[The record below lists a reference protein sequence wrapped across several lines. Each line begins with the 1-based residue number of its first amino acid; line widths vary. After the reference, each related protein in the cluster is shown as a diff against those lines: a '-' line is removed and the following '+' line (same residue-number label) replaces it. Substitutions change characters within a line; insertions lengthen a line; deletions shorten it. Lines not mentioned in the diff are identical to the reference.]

1 MKNLDLTEQTVG
13 SLSRL
18 IKRKEVSPAE
28 VTKESLERIEK
39 LDGNL
44 KAFVTVMEAQAIEA
58 AKDAE
63 KAIMAGKYLGP
74 YHGIPMGVKDLFYT
88 KGVRTTAGSKVLA
101 DFIPDY
107 DATMVARLK
116 AAGAVIIGKTNTH
129 EFAFGYVTPP
139 TLNPWDTQRIP
150 GGSSGGS
157 GAAVAASM
165 CLAATGS
172 DTGGSIRVPSAM
184 NGIVGL
190 KPTFGR
196 VSKHG
201 VIVLSWSIDHV
212 GPMTKTVEDAAL
224 MMNIV
229 AGFDPQDA
237 TSMDVP
243 VPDYTEALKGGI
255 SKVRLGIPKEHF
267 LEPLDSDV
275 SAAFNK
281 AVEVLKG
288 LGATIQEVSLPYVG
302 LSSLAAP
309 FIVVSEASAYHER
322 WFKTKANLYTPEVNR
337 FIKIGN
343 LMVAAHYI
351 KAQRIRRLICRDFDL
366 ALKKVD
372 ALITPTLP
380 ITAPKVGENVVTVGT
395 TKAPINAACGRNM
408 YPLSMSGLPAISL
421 PCGFSQ
427 GGLPIGLQIIGRPFD
442 ESGII
447 RIANNYEK
455 NTDWHLRRP
464 SL

>member
-1 MKNLDLTEQTVG
+1 MKNLDLTKQTVG

-18 IKRKEVSPAE
+18 IKRKEVSPVE
-28 VTKESLERIEK
+28 VTKASLERIEK
-39 LDGNL
+39 LDGTL
-44 KAFVTVMEAQAIEA
+44 KAFVTVMEPQAIQV

-74 YHGIPMGVKDLFYT
+74 YHGIPVGVKDLYYT
-88 KGVRTTAGSKVLA
+88 KGVRTTASSKVLA

-107 DATMVARLK
+107 DATMVVRLK

-129 EFAFGYVTPP
+129 EFAYGYITTP
-139 TLNPWDTQRIP
+139 TRNPWDTQRIP

-157 GAAVAASM
+157 GSAVAASM
-165 CLAATGS
+165 CVAATGT
-172 DTGGSIRVPSAM
+172 DTGGSIRVPAAM

-196 VSKHG
+196 VSKYG
-201 VIVLSWSIDHV
+201 VIVLSWSLDHA
-212 GPMTKTVEDAAL
+212 GPLTKTVEDAAL

-237 TSMDVP
+237 TSVNVP
-243 VPDYTEALKGGI
+243 VPDYTKALKGGI
-255 SKVRLGIPKEHF
+255 SKVRLGIPKENF

-302 LSSLAAP
+302 LSSLAAVY
-309 FIVVSEASAYHER
+309 ILVSEASAYHER
-322 WFKTKANLYTPEVNR
+322 WFKTKANLYTPEVSGY
-337 FIKIGN
+337 IKLGN

-351 KAQRIRRLICRDFDL
+351 KAQRIRSLICKDFDL

-395 TKAPINAACGRNM
+395 AKAPINDVCGRNM

>member
-1 MKNLDLTEQTVG
+1 
-13 SLSRL
+13 
-18 IKRKEVSPAE
+18 
-28 VTKESLERIEK
+28 
-39 LDGNL
+39 
-44 KAFVTVMEAQAIEA
+44 
-58 AKDAE
+58 
-63 KAIMAGKYLGP
+63 
-74 YHGIPMGVKDLFYT
+74 
-88 KGVRTTAGSKVLA
+88 
-101 DFIPDY
+101 
-107 DATMVARLK
+107 
-116 AAGAVIIGKTNTH
+116 
-129 EFAFGYVTPP
+129 
-139 TLNPWDTQRIP
+139 
-150 GGSSGGS
+150 
-157 GAAVAASM
+157 
-165 CLAATGS
+165 
-172 DTGGSIRVPSAM
+172 M

-196 VSKHG
+196 VSKYG
-201 VIVLSWSIDHV
+201 VIVLSWSLDHA
-212 GPMTKTVEDAAL
+212 GPLTKTVEDAAL

-237 TSMDVP
+237 TSVNVP
-243 VPDYTEALKGGI
+243 VPDYTEALNGDI

-281 AVEVLKG
+281 AVEVLRG
-288 LGATIQEVSLPYVG
+288 LGATIHEVSLPYVS
-302 LSSLAAP
+302 LSSLAA
-309 FIVVSEASAYHER
+309 FYIVLSEGSAYHER

-337 FIKIGN
+337 LIKIGN

-351 KAQRIRRLICRDFDL
+351 KAQRIRSLICKDFEL

-395 TKAPINAACGRNM
+395 TDAPINRVLARNM
-408 YPLSMSGLPAISL
+408 YPLNMSGLPTISL

-427 GGLPIGLQIIGRPFD
+427 RGLPIGLQIIGRPFD